1 MVLPATDRSLL
12 PPLVAQGFFEPELTN
27 FVIKHVRPGQTVVD
41 AGANV
46 GYVSLLLARKVGK
59 TGHVIAYEPNPN
71 LVPWIRE
78 NMALNYVSEIVDVR
92 PKAVYASRAQLD
104 FNVLGKF
111 SGQSSICD
119 REFRY
124 DEKVTRVQAEAEPL
138 DDLRETFEHVDLV
151 KLDIEGAELHAF
163 LGMQEMLA
171 RGAVDTIVFEWNR
184 VMMKNDVYS
193 FVYLLAELQEK
204 HGMKLCAPDP
214 HGDLHPLSLSQLQQ
228 LEFHSAIVLTRL

>member
-1 MVLPATDRSLL
+1 RWHGTVFVSLVWGGYLVLPATDRSLL

-92 PKAVYASRAQLD
+92 PKAV
-104 FNVLGKF
+104 
-111 SGQSSICD
+111 
-119 REFRY
+119 
-124 DEKVTRVQAEAEPL
+124 
-138 DDLRETFEHVDLV
+138 
-151 KLDIEGAELHAF
+151 
-163 LGMQEMLA
+163 
-171 RGAVDTIVFEWNR
+171 
-184 VMMKNDVYS
+184 
-193 FVYLLAELQEK
+193 
-204 HGMKLCAPDP
+204 
-214 HGDLHPLSLSQLQQ
+214 
-228 LEFHSAIVLTRL
+228 